1 MIAVRVL
8 RDSTSMKMSSMKKF
22 SLLLAVVAAMGL
34 RAFAGNPPAAP
45 GPKTQLTV
53 AFYNLENLFDIVDDP
68 NTNDADFLPDGAN
81 KWDAAKLRVKI
92 DNMARVIAQLGDEDG
107 PELLGVCEVE
117 NRGVL
122 EILVANKA
130 IKKRGYEIVHIDSQ
144 DERGI
149 DCALLYKKKRF
160 LPLYSQAF
168 QVKLPDPN
176 DKTRDVLLVKGI
188 VDGKHD
194 LTVMVNHWPS
204 RRGGP
209 EKSATARD
217 AAATT
222 VRHLVDSIQA
232 LDPQASIVIMGD
244 LNDGPTDHS
253 LRDVLKAGKDSTE
266 AMTTFLYNPMHKLEE
281 DGFGTL
287 KYKSEWDLF
296 DQMIVSS
303 IMLSGKAPLRY
314 APCSAGIY
322 NPSWM
327 RVPDGEYVDG
337 PKRTYIGKNFK
348 SDGFSDHFP
357 VYLKLE
363 Y

>member
-1 MIAVRVL
+1 MIAVRYL
-8 RDSTSMKMSSMKKF
+8 YFFQELKSIHMYKIRLF
-22 SLLLAVVAAMGL
+22 LLAGMALMGSTAL
-34 RAFAGNPPAAP
+34 AGNPPAP
-45 GPKTQLTV
+45 GKTQLTV
-53 AFYNLENLFDIVDDP
+53 AFYNLENLFDTQDDP
-68 NTNDADFLPDGAN
+68 AINDADFLPTGAN
-81 KWDAAKLRVKI
+81 QWDEAKLRIKM
-92 DNMARVIAQLGDEDG
+92 DNMARVISQLGDEDG

-122 EILVANKA
+122 ETLVANKA
-130 IKKRGYEIVHIDSQ
+130 LKKRGYEIVHIDSH

-168 QVKLPDPN
+168 AVALPDPK
-176 DKTRDVLLVKGI
+176 DRTRDVLLVKGI

-217 AAATT
+217 AAAAT

-232 LDPQASIVIMGD
+232 LDPQASILIMGD

-253 LRDVLKAGKDSTE
+253 LHEVLKAGKDSTE
-266 AMTTFLYNPMHKLEE
+266 AMTTLLYNPMYKMEA
-281 DGFGTL
+281 DGYGTL

-296 DQMIVSS
+296 DQI
-303 IMLSGKAPLRY
+303 IMSAPLLSHKAPLRY
-314 APCSAGIY
+314 SPCSANVY

-357 VYLKLE
+357 VYLQIE

>member
-1 MIAVRVL
+1 MH
-8 RDSTSMKMSSMKKF
+8 KF
-22 SLLLAVVAAMGL
+22 RLFFCAALAFGGL
-34 RAFAGNPPAAP
+34 QVSAGNPPAPAP
-45 GPKTQLTV
+45 TTVTV
-53 AFYNLENLFDIVDDP
+53 AFYNLENLFDTEDDP
-68 NTNDADFLPDGAN
+68 ITNDADFLPNGAN
-81 KWDAAKLRVKI
+81 QWDEAKFRIKL
-92 DNMARVIAQLGDEDG
+92 DNMARVISQLGDEDG

-122 EILVANKA
+122 EKLVATKA
-130 IKKRGYEIVHIDSQ
+130 LKKRGYDIVHIDSH

-160 LPLYSQAF
+160 LPLYSQNFPVA
-168 QVKLPDPN
+168 LPDPK

-188 VDGKHD
+188 LDNKHD
-194 LTVMVNHWPS
+194 LTIMVNHWPS

-209 EKSATARD
+209 EKSASARD
-217 AAATT
+217 AAAAT
-222 VRHLVDSIQA
+222 VRHLVDSIQG
-232 LDPQASIVIMGD
+232 LDPQASILIMGD

-253 LRDVLKAGKDSTE
+253 LKEVLKAAKDSTE
-266 AMTTFLYNPMHKLEE
+266 AMTTLLYNPMHKLEE

-296 DQMIVSS
+296 DQIIMSS
-303 IMLSGKAPLRY
+303 AMLNHKAPLRY
-314 APCSAGIY
+314 SSCSAGVY

-357 VYLKLE
+357 VYLKVE